1 MTYTSTNSDVAP
13 PLFGVGIYD
22 VAETARLIKRDPDT
36 VARWTQGD
44 KALHEVD
51 DRQIMTFLDLISLL
65 VISELIRRRVPR
77 PEIRKGGEYLSRE
90 LDTNFPF
97 AHKGI
102 ATAGAA
108 FFGNL
113 GEWIDVGKGG
123 QLAFQQAIREYLRPV
138 IYGEDD
144 LASVWKPHSRIL
156 INPAVQAGAPCIEG
170 TRVPTQLIA
179 ELAES
184 PEDYSQIADD
194 YRLTLADVK
203 AAVKYE
209 RDA

>member
-1 MTYTSTNSDVAP
+1 MNNPDTVP
-13 PLFGVGIYD
+13 PLFGEGIYD
-22 VAETARLIKRDPDT
+22 LAEAARLIKRDPDT

-44 KALHEVD
+44 KALHKVAD
-51 DRQIMTFLDLISLL
+51 FQILTFLDLISLL
-65 VISELIRRRVPR
+65 VISELVRRRVPR

-97 AHKGI
+97 AHRGI

-113 GEWIDVGKGG
+113 GEWVDVGKGG
-123 QLAFQQAIREYLRPV
+123 QIAFQQVIREYLKPV

-144 LASVWKPHSRIL
+144 LASVWRPHPRIL

-170 TRVPTQLIA
+170 TRVPTN
-179 ELAES
+179 
-184 PEDYSQIADD
+184 
-194 YRLTLADVK
+194 
-203 AAVKYE
+203 
-209 RDA
+209 